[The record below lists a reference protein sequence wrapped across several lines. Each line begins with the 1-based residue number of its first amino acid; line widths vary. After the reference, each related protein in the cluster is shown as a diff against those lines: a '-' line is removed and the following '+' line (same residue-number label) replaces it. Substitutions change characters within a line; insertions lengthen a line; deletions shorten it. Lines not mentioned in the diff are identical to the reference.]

1 MVIETRD
8 DVTTRGTLVEVDER
22 MNCTLEGAQ
31 RVTVEQALEKKN
43 SKFDRMFVRARLIRY
58 VHVPARV
65 DPAELIERRR
75 QEEFDASRHYQA
87 KVVFGP
93 INPSPYD
100 TSEEAQKI
108 RCLLYTSPSPRDATL
123 SRMPSSA

>member
-108 RCLLYTSPSPRDATL
+108 RAERAKRYAKH
-123 SRMPSSA
+123 